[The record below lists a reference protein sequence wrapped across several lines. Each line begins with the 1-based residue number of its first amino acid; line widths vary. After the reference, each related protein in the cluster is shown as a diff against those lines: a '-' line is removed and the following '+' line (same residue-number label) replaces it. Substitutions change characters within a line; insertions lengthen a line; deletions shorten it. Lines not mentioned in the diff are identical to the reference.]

1 MPERAT
7 VCGLP
12 AALSVMLTLPARV
25 PVVVGWKVTMIE
37 QFDSAATLAPQEF
50 VWENSL
56 LFVPVIAM
64 FAIVKVAVPV
74 LERFTV

>member
-12 AALSVMLTLPARV
+12 TALSVMLTLAVRFPV
-25 PVVVGWKVTMIE
+25 PVGVKVTMIE
-37 QFDSAATLAPQEF
+37 QFDPAATLAPHAF
-50 VWENSL
+50 VWEKSP
-56 LFVPVIAM
+56 LFAPVIAM
-64 FAIVKVAVPV
+64 FVIVKVAVPV